1 MISDEELYEQLMSGG
16 MAAFDELYRR
26 YERRLFGFILAQ
38 LGDRTEAEDVFHDAF
53 LAVLREP
60 RKKELQNFRAWIF
73 QVARHLCLNR
83 VRSQKRTALALAKV
97 GSESSGI
104 ETPEV
109 VAAAVHPEIFAVS
122 REGPEALRRAVANLP
137 TPLAKVYE
145 LRSAGHSYE
154 QMAGILGVP
163 LGTVKSRMSE
173 MMARLKKEMLPW
185 TAR

>member
-1 MISDEELYEQLMSGG
+1 MTSDEELYEQLMNGR

-26 YERRLFGFILAQ
+26 YERRLFGFILTQ
-38 LGDRTEAEDVFHDAF
+38 LGDRSEAEDVFHDAF

-60 RKKELQNFRAWIF
+60 RKKDFQNFRAWIF

-83 VRSQKRTALALAKV
+83 ARSRKRAVQALAKV
-97 GSESSGI
+97 GSNEAGMGTLEI
-104 ETPEV
+104 ATTAADGEV
-109 VAAAVHPEIFAVS
+109 FAAEQ
-122 REGPEALRRAVANLP
+122 EGPEALRRAVAALP
-137 TPLAKVYE
+137 MTLAQVYE